1 MTNKIHKMM
10 CVCGHELKHH
20 DLFDHKLVCDVCITT
35 ESPIVLHL
43 CDCMEFKQVLK
54 ND

>member
-1 MTNKIHKMM
+1 MTNKINKIM

-20 DLFDHKLVCDVCITT
+20 DLFDHKLVCDVCINETN
-35 ESPIVLHL
+35 IVLHL
-43 CDCMEFKQVLK
+43 CDCMEFRQVLK